1 MTTGRINQVATVGL
15 RPHAGR
21 GASND
26 QRSPHRAELASHS
39 HDDTTVFFHRS
50 LTEAP
55 GRPARRP
62 KPPRTWTR
70 TPASLAFAAPVA
82 GPEYSRRSGSY
93 RTYTCG
99 TPFGSRPQDNRWKS
113 TEETL
118 AGPQARWPR
127 SQPGVFKIAS
137 YQSDS
142 VRPSKANRVRD
153 RSTTYQRRPFCRLPC
168 PVCTLHCRFTYI
180 AKHRVAAFSQPE
192 FTYRYICIPYDLA

>member
-15 RPHAGR
+15 RPPGMQAGR

-26 QRSPHRAELASHS
+26 QRSPHRAELASHP
-39 HDDTTVFFHRS
+39 HDDTTVVFHRA
-50 LTEAP
+50 LPEAP

-93 RTYTCG
+93 RTQTGG
-99 TPFGSRPQDNRWKS
+99 TPFGSRPQDNHRWKS

-153 RSTTYQRRPFCRLPC
+153 RSTTYQHQTTGRHTRRR
-168 PVCTLHCRFTYI
+168 
-180 AKHRVAAFSQPE
+180 
-192 FTYRYICIPYDLA
+192 

>member
-15 RPHAGR
+15 RQ
-21 GASND
+21 GARQTINGARTERSSRRTRTTT
-26 QRSPHRAELASHS
+26 QRSFSIVRSPTHPVRPPLPPP
-39 HDDTTVFFHRS
+39 HDDPPVFSHRPPP
-50 LTEAP
+50 EAP

-82 GPEYSRRSGSY
+82 GPEYSRRAGSY
-93 RTYTCG
+93 RTATCG
-99 TPFGSRPQDNRWKS
+99 TPFGFRPKDSRWKS

-153 RSTTYQRRPFCRLPC
+153 RSTTYQHQTTGRHTRRR
-168 PVCTLHCRFTYI
+168 
-180 AKHRVAAFSQPE
+180 
-192 FTYRYICIPYDLA
+192 